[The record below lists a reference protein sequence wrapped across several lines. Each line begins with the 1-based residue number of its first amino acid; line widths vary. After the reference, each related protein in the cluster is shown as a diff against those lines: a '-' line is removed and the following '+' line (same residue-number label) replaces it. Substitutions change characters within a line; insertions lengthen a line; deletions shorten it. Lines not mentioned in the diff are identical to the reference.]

1 MDNKLAKKKPA
12 KVLAIECFAL
22 NPTITA
28 KEVAEQVGVSART
41 IASWKEDPMFVD
53 KVYER
58 YMTEFG
64 SQLPAVINSMVRE
77 AKHGN
82 VQAARLVLEHSGRL
96 VKNVNI
102 TIDSPFEK
110 FLKKE
115 SIDDAEVIEVFEDVE
130 MPQDL
135 PERIKPKTQVEE
147 KIKIKTIMDRE
158 KKKLTYNDK
167 RKLWYNWKKRAK
179 AVGIDPLPAK
189 KPTKGQ
195 RMEWEQSIVE
205 AEKLL

>member
-1 MDNKLAKKKPA
+1 
-12 KVLAIECFAL
+12 
-22 NPTITA
+22 
-28 KEVAEQVGVSART
+28 
-41 IASWKEDPMFVD
+41 
-53 KVYER
+53 
-58 YMTEFG
+58 
-64 SQLPAVINSMVRE
+64 
-77 AKHGN
+77 
-82 VQAARLVLEHSGRL
+82 
-96 VKNVNI
+96 
-102 TIDSPFEK
+102 
-110 FLKKE
+110 
-115 SIDDAEVIEVFEDVE
+115 

-158 KKKLTYNDK
+158 KKKLTYNEK

-195 RMEWEQSIVE
+195 RKEWEQSIVE

>member
-28 KEVAEQVGVSART
+28 KEVAAQVGVSART

-115 SIDDAEVIEVFEDVE
+115 SIDDAEVIEVFDDVE

-179 AVGIDPLPAK
+179 AVGIEPLPAK

-205 AEKLL
+205 AEELL